1 MPAKSPRR
9 TPPAYEGPTGALP
22 CGPGRG
28 RRPGGSPAAPLTFAL
43 VVGRSLAAAFTALLT
58 ERGRNPQRTDLTAAH
73 WAESQEARSVCAGA
87 SAPHPFARRW
97 VSMNRGARRTLRS
110 GDREW
115 LAKRVHPHAPV
126 SLRPR
131 GPAEAAAG
139 EPERAFGLEADR
151 PRIYGEATTCSPAV
165 LVAGTSK
172 LPQVLH
178 RELGTRPG
186 WPRRGERRA
195 SSGLQV
201 FLPMG
206 TVTIC
211 AHRAPEV
218 RP

>member
-1 MPAKSPRR
+1 MRDRQALSQV
-9 TPPAYEGPTGALP
+9 GPDEVGGRAAGGARSRAR
-22 CGPGRG
+22 GPD
-28 RRPGGSPAAPLTFAL
+28 APLTFAL
-43 VVGRSLAAAFTALLT
+43 VVGRSLAAAFTELLP
-58 ERGRNPQRTDLTAAH
+58 ERGRNTQGKDLTAAH
-73 WAESQEARSVCAGA
+73 WAEFQEVGSVCARA
-87 SAPHPFARRW
+87 SAPHAFARRW
-97 VSMNRGARRTLRS
+97 VSMHRGVRRTLRS
-110 GDREW
+110 GDREC

-131 GPAEAAAG
+131 GPAEASAG
-139 EPERAFGLEADR
+139 EPERTFGLEADR

-186 WPRRGERRA
+186 WPRRGKRRA

-206 TVTIC
+206 TSTIC
-211 AHRAPEV
+211 AHKAPEV